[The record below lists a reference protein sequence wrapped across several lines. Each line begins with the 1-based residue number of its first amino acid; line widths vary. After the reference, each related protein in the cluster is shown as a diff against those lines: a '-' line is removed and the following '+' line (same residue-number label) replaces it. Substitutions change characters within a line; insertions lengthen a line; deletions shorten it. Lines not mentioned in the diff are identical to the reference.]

1 MVKTAPQIILL
12 ADSNKFR
19 ALAFCDVCDLN
30 QLAAVVTDKG
40 ISSDQ
45 RDKMEKLGPE
55 LTISQN

>member
-1 MVKTAPQIILL
+1 MRTLL
-12 ADSNKFR
+12 NVTNKFR

-45 RDKMEKLGPE
+45 RDKMEKIGPE
-55 LTISQN
+55 LTIAQN